1 MFLHFLLKDGSQAK
15 NKRKR
20 GPAPKKKKATDQAP
34 TTAASSPSA
43 KKKKDSQEKVPR
55 QASKRKA
62 ESTAHFSPANVLNS
76 VIPTTT
82 KKSSEEIPPVA
93 ATPSKCR
100 KTVDLTKDFLSHI
113 AKCVLKDEIQKLLK
127 ERF

>member
-1 MFLHFLLKDGSQAK
+1 LFLHFLLKDGSQAK

-20 GPAPKKKKATDQAP
+20 GPAPKKKKDDQARQT

-82 KKSSEEIPPVA
+82 KKPSEEIPPVA
-93 ATPSKCR
+93 APSKRR

-113 AKCVLKDEIQKLLK
+113 AKCVFKDEIQKLLK
-127 ERF
+127 EGF